1 MSDLSDLNGHF
12 TSLRIAECLVMNE
25 NLKNLDFYLHELL
38 PCLLTCVV
46 NKSLSKTPAEDHWA
60 LRDYAASIIAKICE
74 KFGRFYG
81 ELQGR
86 VLKTYQDAFIKENKP
101 LITRYGGINGVC
113 TLGELNV
120 ISILIP
126 FLKSTPFLENLE
138 KTSHGGL
145 SSQEYFR
152 VENDSTFVR
161 RIEAF
166 RVLNAIKVALLS
178 VPDSKVKWDL
188 LESIGYENVSED
200 YSLFFV

>member
-1 MSDLSDLNGHF
+1 MSNLSDLNGHF

-138 KTSHGGL
+138 KPIMGG
-145 SSQEYFR
+145 FPHK
-152 VENDSTFVR
+152 NIFVLKMIR
-161 RIEAF
+161 
-166 RVLNAIKVALLS
+166 LLS
-178 VPDSKVKWDL
+178 EEL
-188 LESIGYENVSED
+188 RHFEY
-200 YSLFFV
+200 